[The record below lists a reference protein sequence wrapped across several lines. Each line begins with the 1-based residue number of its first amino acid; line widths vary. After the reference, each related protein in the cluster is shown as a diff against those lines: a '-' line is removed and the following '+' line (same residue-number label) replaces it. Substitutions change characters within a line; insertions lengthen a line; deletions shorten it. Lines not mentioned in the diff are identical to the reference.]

1 MLLQLHIENVAVIE
15 LADLSFENG
24 FHVLTGETGAGKSM
38 VIDALNMILGE
49 RASKD
54 IIRTGAEK
62 AYVEALF
69 EVQNHELSALLEEAG
84 ILFDGEL
91 LISKEINLS
100 GKSVCRINGRMV
112 TAAFLRTVGSFL
124 VNLHGQFDNQRLF
137 QPRVHH
143 EYLDQFGNIDFSAYN
158 QAFLRVENIKKELAL
173 IDLNDER
180 VKETYERL
188 KFEVEEIEQA
198 SLSAEEEDEIRRTL
212 DALEHAEQILRL
224 VEEARTALYESSSGC
239 SAYDEMGKTIRAL
252 ASAERYDESLSSF
265 SERARQLLPEI
276 KELAVDLSAY
286 VESVSLDQHRI
297 AELHQRLDTIQ
308 HLKRKYGNSVEEVL
322 TALSEKKEELDRL
335 ENAETRLI
343 ALQDEYK
350 QAYGKLIKCA
360 DEVSTQRKLSAE
372 ILQTEITKHLL
383 DLDMAGVSFVVSLIP
398 QEDFTPAGAETVEF
412 LISTEPGSIPK
423 SLAKIAS
430 GGEMSR
436 VMLAIQVVLNEMDA
450 VDTLVFDEI
459 DAGVSGRAA
468 QKIAQKLYQAAAKK
482 QVLCITHLSQLAV
495 MADVHYLIEK
505 NVGESVKTSVQK
517 LDREG
522 RVLELSRILSGSR
535 NTELTRKTAEELLA
549 LADEDKK
556 ERNA

>member
-38 VIDALNMILGE
+38 IIDALNMILGE

-69 EVQNHELSALLEEAG
+69 EVQNRELSVVLEEAG
-84 ILFDGEL
+84 VLFDGEL
-91 LISKEINLS
+91 LISKEISLS

-112 TAAFLRTVGSFL
+112 TASFLRTVGSFL

-143 EYLDQFGNIDFSAYN
+143 EYLDQFGNINFSTYY
-158 QAFLRVENIKKELAL
+158 QAFLRVENIKKELSL

-198 SLSAEEEDEIRRTL
+198 NLSVDEEDEIRRTL

-224 VEEARTALYESSSGC
+224 IEEARTALYESNSGY

-252 ASAERYDESLSSF
+252 NSAERYDESLASF
-265 SERARQLLPEI
+265 SERARELLPEI
-276 KELAVDLSAY
+276 KELALDLSTY
-286 VESVSLDQHRI
+286 IESVSLDQHRI

-322 TALSEKKEELDRL
+322 TALSEKKEKLDRL
-335 ENAETRLI
+335 ANAEALLL
-343 ALQDEYK
+343 ALQDEYER
-350 QAYGKLIKCA
+350 AYSELKKYA
-360 DEVSTQRKLSAE
+360 DEVSKQRKLSAE
-372 ILQTEITKHLL
+372 ALQAEITKHLL

-398 QEDFTPAGAETVEF
+398 QEAFTSVGAETVEF
-412 LISTEPGSIPK
+412 LISTEPGGVPK
-423 SLAKIAS
+423 SLTKIAS

-450 VDTLVFDEI
+450 AETLVFDEI
-459 DAGVSGRAA
+459 DTGVSGRAA
-468 QKIAQKLYQAAAKK
+468 QKIAQKLYQAATKK

-505 NVGESVKTSVQK
+505 NVGASVKTSVQK
-517 LDREG
+517 LDKEG
-522 RVLELSRILSGSR
+522 RILELSRILSGGR

-549 LADEDKK
+549 LAEVDKK